1 MLVRTEFGTTTEFQ
15 IRKGVR
21 QGSVLPSS
29 LFNLYTENIFKE
41 VEEMNGVV
49 IGGVSINNLRYADDT
64 ALICFCS
71 IDLQSLVTAVNDAVK
86 PYGVEMNII
95 KTRTMVAGKT
105 TPTPRNNIMLDGK
118 SIEQTDKMVYLGGS
132 QLQTGDVR
140 KK

>member
-1 MLVRTEFGTTTEFQ
+1 M
-15 IRKGVR
+15 R

-49 IGGVSINNLRYADDT
+49 IGGVNINNLRYADDT